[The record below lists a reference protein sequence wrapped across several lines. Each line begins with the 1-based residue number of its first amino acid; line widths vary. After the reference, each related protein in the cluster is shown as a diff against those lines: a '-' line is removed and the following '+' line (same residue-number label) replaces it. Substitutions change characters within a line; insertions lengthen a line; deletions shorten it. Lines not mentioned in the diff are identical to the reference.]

1 MIVSI
6 KGALLIGAL
15 LGLLYVWPAFAR
27 PGRPFLI
34 AMGMAVATLI
44 LFWVSAYVGPIA
56 MEEPRGLGAA
66 IDLAFRGVA
75 TGYLVMAAVVQAV
88 RRWAIS
94 MDIAGYRHWI
104 VVLLCAFLPPF
115 LIVPF
120 F

>member
-1 MIVSI
+1 MGFIV
-6 KGALLIGAL
+6 GVVF
-15 LGLLYVWPAFAR
+15 LGVLVGVLYVWPAYAQ
-27 PGRPFLI
+27 PGK
-34 AMGMAVATLI
+34 TLI
-44 LFWVSAYVGPIA
+44 LAFGVALAALVLFWVSAYVGPIA

-75 TGYLVMAAVVQAV
+75 SGYVVMAAVVQAI
-88 RRWAIS
+88 RRWAKS
-94 MDIAGYRHWI
+94 MDIGGYRHWI

>member
-6 KGALLIGAL
+6 QGALLIGAL

-27 PGRPFLI
+27 LGRPLLI
-34 AMGMAVATLI
+34 AMGMAVATLM

-75 TGYLVMAAVVQAV
+75 TGYVLMAVLVQAI
-88 RRWAIS
+88 RRWARS
-94 MDIAGYRHWI
+94 ADIAGYRHWI
-104 VVLLCAFLPPF
+104 VVLIGAFMPPF